1 MPAKFKVVITDYEYP
16 HIEIERQLVESGGAE
31 LVAGQCLSEADL
43 IALTRD
49 ADAVINQYALMTPAV
64 MAAMERCRVIVR
76 YGIGLDTIDIPAASR
91 AGIMVCNVTT
101 YGIHEVSDHT
111 IAMFLACVRKLDMMN
126 RRVKSGTWDC
136 NLARPITRIH
146 GTTFGLMG
154 FGNIPR
160 MVAAKLKPWGMR
172 MMACDPYADPSVFAD
187 LGVERVTMDQ
197 LLTASDYLSCH
208 VPLTEETHHLCDYDL
223 FRRMKPGAYFINTSR
238 GPVVDEAGLH
248 RALSEGCLGG
258 AALDVM
264 ENEPAPA
271 SHPLYACEN
280 VMITPHMAWYSEE
293 SGKDLQRMAAEEAM
307 RVLNGE
313 APLSCVNREALT

>member
-1 MPAKFKVVITDYEYP
+1 
-16 HIEIERQLVESGGAE
+16 
-31 LVAGQCLSEADL
+31 
-43 IALTRD
+43 
-49 ADAVINQYALMTPAV
+49 
-64 MAAMERCRVIVR
+64 
-76 YGIGLDTIDIPAASR
+76 
-91 AGIMVCNVTT
+91 
-101 YGIHEVSDHT
+101 
-111 IAMFLACVRKLDMMN
+111 
-126 RRVKSGTWDC
+126 
-136 NLARPITRIH
+136 
-146 GTTFGLMG
+146 MG

-172 MMACDPYADPSVFAD
+172 MMACDPYADPSVFTD
-187 LGVERVTMDQ
+187 LGVERVTIDQ

-208 VPLTEETHHLCDYDL
+208 VPLTEETHHLCDYDF

-280 VMITPHMAWYSEE
+280 VMITPHMAWGSKEARELLVQKIAQNIEMYQKALSPAGLP
-293 SGKDLQRMAAEEAM
+293 GKDQQRLQAAIERLQQAE
-307 RVLNGE
+307 
-313 APLSCVNREALT
+313 